1 MVHLIFI
8 QQNLYIYR
16 MKFIS
21 NLVCLSLFLF
31 ASCSQNLRE
40 SGSQEIAVEDSSKIS
55 QEQVSKQS
63 LVTKMAIL
71 SPMNSVDSVMLK
83 FTVYNYSDSAKT
95 FCIWHTPFEPLMSKY
110 LDITD
115 RNGEEAPYTGPMAKR
130 IMPPPASSYITLAAQ
145 DSLTALVNL
154 SEAYSI
160 KKSSTYRL
168 RYNANEISG
177 LSVSDSIEFTV
188 GD

>member
-1 MVHLIFI
+1 
-8 QQNLYIYR
+8 
-16 MKFIS
+16 MKVIS

-31 ASCSQNLRE
+31 SSCSQNLRE
-40 SGSQEIAVEDSSKIS
+40 SESQETVLEDSSRIS
-55 QEQVSKQS
+55 QAPISKQS
-63 LVTKMAIL
+63 LVAKMAIL
-71 SPMNSVDSVMLK
+71 SPMNSVDSVMLR

-95 FCIWHTPFEPLMSKY
+95 FCKWHTPFEPLMSKY

-115 RNGEEAPYTGPMAKR
+115 RNGEEAQYTGPMAKR

-145 DSLTALVNL
+145 DSLTAIVNL
-154 SEAYSI
+154 SKAYSI
-160 KKSSTYRL
+160 KKASTYSL

-177 LSVSDSIEFTV
+177 LSASERIEFTV